1 MEMPEGWFGR
11 PHDNCHE
18 LTWSVVR
25 DGKLFL
31 ELDGRLHFIMIDPAI
46 VESGKHELSIS
57 MSLLTF
63 DWRGYGPDGRRHTR
77 FYSKGGV
84 VRFHAN
90 PYPDLNHSI
99 GF

>member
-11 PHDNCHE
+11 PYDSHHE
-18 LTWSVVR
+18 LNWSVVR

-31 ELDGRLHFIMIDPAI
+31 ELDGQLHFIMIDPAI
-46 VESGKHELSIS
+46 VESTKRELSIS

-63 DWRGYGPDGRRHTR
+63 DWREYGPDGRRHTR
-77 FYSKGGV
+77 FYSKGGII
-84 VRFHAN
+84 RFHAS
-90 PYPDLNHSI
+90 PVPGVKHPI